1 MSTGM
6 NYRHLHHFWIIAQE
20 GSLAGASRRL
30 GVRHSTLSSQLRSL
44 EAALGGRLLLRRPR
58 GVRLTPRG
66 EVVRGYCDQI
76 FRLGG
81 ELLEAAQAQAATPG
95 RLCLG
100 MLPSVSRSLLHET
113 LRPAL
118 SGDSAIRLEVTVGDA
133 GTLCG
138 ELISGRLH
146 AVMTDRL
153 PLRAARGDIHA
164 HLIGQSRI
172 GLYGTRRLAERYRP
186 GFPGSLNGAPVLL
199 PATGSLREALAAW
212 FAEEGIRPRVAAEID
227 DVPLLKGLAARGQGL
242 APIGRWL
249 GEDARQRFGLL
260 QLGLVPGVSARLYVL
275 TLGRRVQHPAVQ
287 QLIDR
292 GRERLGGR

>member
-1 MSTGM
+1 MPAGL
-6 NYRHLHHFWIIAQE
+6 NYRHLHHFWIVAQE

-30 GVRHSTLSSQLRSL
+30 GVQHSTLSSQLRSL

-81 ELLEAAQAQAATPG
+81 ELLEAAQAQAPAPG
-95 RLCLG
+95 RLYLG

-113 LRPAL
+113 LRPPL
-118 SGDSAIRLEVTVGDA
+118 SAEAATRLEVAVGDA

-138 ELISGRLH
+138 ELIAGRLH
-146 AVMTDRL
+146 AVITDRL
-153 PLRAARGDIHA
+153 PLRAAHGDIHA

-186 GFPGSLNGAPVLL
+186 GYPDSLDGAPLLL
-199 PATGSLREALAAW
+199 PAAGSLREALASW
-212 FAEEGIRPRVAAEID
+212 FAEEGIRPRIAAEID

-249 GEDARQRFGLL
+249 GEDARRRFGLM
-260 QLGLVPGVSARLYVL
+260 QVGLVPGVFARLYVL
-275 TLGRRVQHPAVQ
+275 TLGRRVRHPAVQ

-292 GRERLGGR
+292 GRDRLGGR